1 MRKQFF
7 YFVFIIILTPLFLFG
22 CSTEQANVGRGNI
35 DSTNLF
41 GTPINA
47 SEISSDSTR
56 AVVGIECTM
65 DGYRSVGTGVAVADG
80 IILSNAHVVGDNSN
94 VTLYLVDGSKS
105 TGNVIWTDTTLDLSI
120 ISTKAVLPYLTL
132 EDKDNVVVGEEVI
145 AIGTPID
152 IQFQQT
158 VTKGIVSALNRTVL
172 LEDNE
177 SYLQDMIQHD
187 ASINPGNSGGPLI
200 NRDGKVIGI
209 NTLKVSSAEGLGFA
223 IPVNAAKNVIEHI
236 VKDGTY
242 TTPYMG
248 VYGVDSQVAKYY
260 NLEVN
265 KEGVLVISIDNNG
278 PMAKAGIQKSDLITS
293 INGVP
298 ISNMLDLRTEL
309 FKSKVGDSMLI
320 EYVRNN
326 QTYST
331 TVLLTAK

>member
-7 YFVFIIILTPLFLFG
+7 YLIIIIILTPLFLFG
-22 CSTEQANVGRGNI
+22 CSTEQANVGSGNI
-35 DSTNLF
+35 NSTNLF
-41 GTPINA
+41 GAPINA
-47 SEISSDSTR
+47 SEISADSTR

-223 IPVNAAKNVIEHI
+223 IPVNAAKNVIDHI

-260 NLEVN
+260 NLDVN
-265 KEGVLVISIDNNG
+265 NAGVLVISIDNNG
-278 PMAKAGIQKSDLITS
+278 PMAQAGIQKSDLITS

-320 EYVRNN
+320 DYVRDN

>member
-22 CSTEQANVGRGNI
+22 CSTKQANVGKGNI
-35 DSTNLF
+35 DGTNLF

-248 VYGVDSQVAKYY
+248 VYGVDGQVAKYY

>member
-120 ISTKAVLPYLTL
+120 ISTKAMLPYLTL

>member
-132 EDKDNVVVGEEVI
+132 EDKDNVVVGED
-145 AIGTPID
+145 D

-223 IPVNAAKNVIEHI
+223 IPVNAAKNVIKHI

-298 ISNMLDLRTEL
+298 ISNMLDLKLEI
-309 FKSKVGDSMLI
+309 VC
-320 EYVRNN
+320 
-326 QTYST
+326 
-331 TVLLTAK
+331 

>member
-47 SEISSDSTR
+47 SDISSDSTR

>member
-223 IPVNAAKNVIEHI
+223 IPVNAAKNVIKHI

>member
-120 ISTKAVLPYLTL
+120 ISTKAMLPYLTL

-260 NLEVN
+260 NLKVN

-326 QTYST
+326 QIYST

>member
-35 DSTNLF
+35 DGTNLF
-41 GTPINA
+41 GTSINA

-105 TGNVIWTDTTLDLSI
+105 TGNVIWTDITLDLSI

-298 ISNMLDLRTEL
+298 INNMLDLRTEL

>member
-35 DSTNLF
+35 DNTNLF

>member
-22 CSTEQANVGRGNI
+22 CSTEQANVGSGNI
-35 DSTNLF
+35 DGTNLF

-120 ISTKAVLPYLTL
+120 ISTKAVLPHLTL

-200 NRDGKVIGI
+200 NKDGKVIGI

-223 IPVNAAKNVIEHI
+223 IPVNAAKNVVEHI
-236 VKDGTY
+236 IKDGTY

-260 NLEVN
+260 NLNVT
-265 KEGVLVISIDNNG
+265 KEGVLVISVDNNG

-298 ISNMLDLRTEL
+298 IGNMLDLRTEL

>member
-22 CSTEQANVGRGNI
+22 CSTEQANVGSGNI
-35 DSTNLF
+35 NGTNLF
-41 GTPINA
+41 GSTINA
-47 SEISSDSTR
+47 SEISADSTR

-200 NRDGKVIGI
+200 NKDGKVIGI

-298 ISNMLDLRTEL
+298 INNMLDLRTEL

>member
-22 CSTEQANVGRGNI
+22 CSTEQANVGSGNI
-35 DSTNLF
+35 NGTNLF
-41 GTPINA
+41 GSTINA
-47 SEISSDSTR
+47 SEISADSTR

-200 NRDGKVIGI
+200 NKDGKVIGI

-223 IPVNAAKNVIEHI
+223 IPVNAAKNVVEHI
-236 VKDGTY
+236 IKDGTY

-260 NLEVN
+260 NLNVT
-265 KEGVLVISIDNNG
+265 KEGVLVISVDNNG

-298 ISNMLDLRTEL
+298 IGNMLDLRTEL

>member
-223 IPVNAAKNVIEHI
+223 IPVNAAKNVIKHI

-298 ISNMLDLRTEL
+298 IGNMLDLRTEL